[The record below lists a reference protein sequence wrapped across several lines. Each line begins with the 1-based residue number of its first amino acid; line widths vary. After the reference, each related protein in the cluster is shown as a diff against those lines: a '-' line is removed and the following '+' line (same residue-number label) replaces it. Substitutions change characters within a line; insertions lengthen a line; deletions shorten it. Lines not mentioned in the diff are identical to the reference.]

1 MKSSAGHEVTRVG
14 SGRWALPRAGR
25 VETSC
30 GLGEVGHSQGR
41 ACGDPCG
48 LGEAGPSQGRL
59 ERRGRPSCSC
69 MQVESGTP
77 AAGQ

>member
-1 MKSSAGHEVTRVG
+1 MG

-25 VETSC
+25 EVTSVGSGRWAIAEAGCVET
-30 GLGEVGHSQGR
+30 
-41 ACGDPCG
+41 PCG